1 MVVTGR
7 SEEQFWASTPR
18 QTHRAMKAAAERL
31 NLDEMS
37 RRWHTWHIAALP
49 LQKKFPPFEK
59 FVKPPPAAASPKL
72 RRQDPVD
79 QIAALKGILAKRSR
93 SIPKAS
99 R

>member
-59 FVKPPPAAASPKL
+59 FVKPPKSGASPNQ
-72 RRQDPVD
+72 RRQDPAA
-79 QIAALKGILAKRSR
+79 QIAAFKGILSKRKR
-93 SIPKAS
+93 
-99 R
+99 